1 MPSGR
6 DTQSCTRVC
15 HVVEGLGYGGA
26 ETLVHQLALRMRD
39 TPFAPLVCC
48 LQDGPVGEA
57 MRRDGIIVE
66 SLDLPRRTIAEGPAF
81 GIFVARVVARLRRVL
96 HRHDVRLLHAH
107 LHDPIIWA
115 SAAGFLHGTPVVGTY
130 HGLGIMPAGRG
141 ALDPRN
147 ALRRALYRLAARHAA
162 RIIAVSSPVRDLLCS
177 TLGFSPATTIV
188 LTNGIDT
195 AAFAGARGGTRVRA
209 ELGLDGRRVVT
220 CVGRLV
226 PNKGQALLVDALGE
240 LQTTHP
246 DLVLLLVGDGP
257 DRDALAAHAASR
269 GVAARVVFAS
279 RRQDVADVLAASTLF
294 VLPSFAEGIPLALL
308 EAMAAGL
315 PVVATAVPGT
325 MDVVT
330 DPSLGVLVPPHDAGA
345 LAAGIARLLDHPD
358 EARGMAL
365 AGQAHVRRHFDLG
378 SMVAATAALYQSVL
392 AERVSGQRAAA

>member
-378 SMVAATAALYQSVL
+378 SMVAAT
-392 AERVSGQRAAA
+392 

>member
-6 DTQSCTRVC
+6 DSQSCTRVC

-48 LQDGPVGEA
+48 LRDGPVGDA
-57 MRRDGIIVE
+57 MRRDGIAVE
-66 SLDLPRRTIAEGPAF
+66 SLDLPRRTIAQGPAF
-81 GIFVARVVARLRRVL
+81 GIFVARVVARLRRVIE
-96 HRHDVRLLHAH
+96 RHDVRLLHAH

-115 SAAGFLHGTPVVGTY
+115 TAAGLLHGTPVVGTY
-130 HGLGIMPAGRG
+130 HGLGILPAGRG

-147 ALRRALYRLAARHAA
+147 ALRRALYRLAAKRAA
-162 RIIAVSSPVRDLLCS
+162 RIIAVSSPVRDLLCT
-177 TLGFSPATTIV
+177 TLGFSPATTV
-188 LTNGIDT
+188 LLTNGIDT
-195 AAFAGARGGTRVRA
+195 AAFGSGDGARVRA
-209 ELGLDGRRVVT
+209 ELGLNGRRVVT

-246 DLVLLLVGDGP
+246 DVVLLLVGDGP
-257 DRDALAAHAASR
+257 DRDALAARAASH
-269 GVAARVVFAS
+269 GAAARVVFTS
-279 RRQDVADVLAASTLF
+279 RRQDVADVLAASNLF

-325 MDVVT
+325 MDVVS
-330 DPSLGVLVPPHDAGA
+330 DPSLGLLVPSHDAGA
-345 LAAGIARLLDHPD
+345 LARGIARVFDRPD
-358 EARGMAL
+358 EAAAMAL
-365 AGQAHVRRHFDLG
+365 AGQAHVRRRFDLG
-378 SMVAATAALYQSVL
+378 SMVDATAALYEAVL
-392 AERVSGQRAAA
+392 AERAAGQRAAA